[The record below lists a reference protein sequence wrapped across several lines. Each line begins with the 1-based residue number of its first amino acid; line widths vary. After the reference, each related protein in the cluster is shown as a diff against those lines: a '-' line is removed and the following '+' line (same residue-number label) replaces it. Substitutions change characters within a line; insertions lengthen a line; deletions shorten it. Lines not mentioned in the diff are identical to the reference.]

1 MKVNPLRS
9 VLAAKATAFA
19 GLAMLV
25 AVVVLGITSVASVG
39 TDSVAAQAAS
49 KFGAK
54 EVIDANGPLPV
65 NGTYTSKG
73 GTLIIS
79 AAGSGF
85 SGANNQLIG
94 MKVRV
99 DGSIENPTAEV
110 FANNM
115 NVHLAFVPA
124 TIVVRGLPAGP
135 VPIVLEKGPGAT
147 TTDANDSFKV
157 TVIELRPGS

>member
-1 MKVNPLRS
+1 MKVNSLRR
-9 VLAAKATAFA
+9 VLAAKATAFV

-25 AVVVLGITSVASVG
+25 AVVVLGITSVASVD
-39 TDSVAAQAAS
+39 TNSVAAQAAS

-54 EVIDANGPLPV
+54 EVIDANGPLPAQ
-65 NGTYTSKG
+65 GTYTSKG

-79 AAGSGF
+79 IAGSGY
-85 SGANNQLIG
+85 SGTAGQLIG
-94 MKVRV
+94 MKARI

-110 FANNM
+110 YANNA
-115 NVHLAFVPA
+115 NEHLAFVPA

-147 TTDANDSFKV
+147 TTNADDSFKV